1 MRPPSSINDSH
12 MEIGGTSRSCAS
24 ARSTGA
30 SQHLLR
36 VHSAR
41 AFEQG
46 WGSWWPQDTLGLPTE
61 DREHLRGVVSITKGV
76 VTAPQGFC
84 PVAQS
89 CGSKANGSG
98 AR

>member
-30 SQHLLR
+30 SHLLQVR
-36 VHSAR
+36 SAW

-46 WGSWWPQDTLGLPTE
+46 WGSRWPQDTLGLPTE
-61 DREHLRGVVSITKGV
+61 D
-76 VTAPQGFC
+76 
-84 PVAQS
+84 
-89 CGSKANGSG
+89 
-98 AR
+98 